1 MDLIF
6 VIILGGLWGSF
17 ANVCIYRLPMG
28 KGVVSGRS
36 FCPNC
41 KKLITWKDNIPIISF
56 LFLNGKC
63 RSCKKKISP
72 KYLIVELITIIYF
85 LVVYYLFGISI
96 STLLFLFLGLS
107 FVIIFFIDLKHF
119 IIPNVLTFSLMIV
132 GFVKSFD
139 PNLNPIFPNYI
150 NSLIGGI
157 FGYLIIWS
165 IITFYNSISKL
176 NRKHDF
182 FKNIFR
188 QKEGMGLG
196 DAKLLSAIGFWFGWI
211 SIPFVIFLSS
221 IIALLFVIPSL
232 IKKSKKLSSQIPFG
246 PYIIIGTL
254 IYLIFE
260 SNIQSIIFY

>member
-17 ANVCIYRLPMG
+17 ANVCIYRLPMD
-28 KGVVSGRS
+28 KGVVFGRS

-56 LFLNGKC
+56 ILLSGKC
-63 RSCKKKISP
+63 RKCKKKISLQ
-72 KYLIVELITIIYF
+72 YLVIELITIIYF
-85 LVVYYLFGISI
+85 LIVYYLFGVSI
-96 STLLFLFLGLS
+96 TTLLFLILGLS
-107 FVIIFFIDLKHF
+107 FVIIFFIDLKHY
-119 IIPNVLTFSLMIV
+119 IIPNVLTFSLMII

-139 PNLNPIFPNYI
+139 PNLNPIFPNFI
-150 NSLIGGI
+150 NSFIGGI
-157 FGYLIIWS
+157 FGYFVIWS
-165 IITFYNSISKL
+165 IIYFYKQV
-176 NRKHDF
+176 RK
-182 FKNIFR
+182 
-188 QKEGMGLG
+188 KEGMGLG